1 MIKADLLLLE
11 MKMAMM
17 MFIVLS
23 DAKKYK
29 NQNQLNGAKLICKL
43 KDQFFTADNMSL
55 IDLQTENMT
64 EKE

>member
-1 MIKADLLLLE
+1 MLHTLRWAPSYLPAERLMNKADPLLLE

-29 NQNQLNGAKLICKL
+29 NQN
-43 KDQFFTADNMSL
+43 
-55 IDLQTENMT
+55 
-64 EKE
+64 

>member
-17 MFIVLS
+17 MFIVLF

-29 NQNQLNGAKLICKL
+29 NQN
-43 KDQFFTADNMSL
+43 
-55 IDLQTENMT
+55 
-64 EKE
+64 